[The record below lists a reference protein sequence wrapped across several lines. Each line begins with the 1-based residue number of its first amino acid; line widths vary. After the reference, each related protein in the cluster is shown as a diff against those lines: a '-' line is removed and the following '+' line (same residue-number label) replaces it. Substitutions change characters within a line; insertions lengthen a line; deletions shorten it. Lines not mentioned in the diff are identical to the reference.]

1 MVLTGT
7 LYAATKG
14 TFYEALFLN
23 RICSFT
29 SWGRSSNKV
38 PPIRR
43 GAALEEILWITRH
56 LDR

>member
-14 TFYEALFLN
+14 TLYEALFLN

-29 SWGRSSNKV
+29 SWGAELEQSPSHTSERCARGDFVDNK
-38 PPIRR
+38 
-43 GAALEEILWITRH
+43 AS
-56 LDR
+56 